1 MNNNISWVNIE
12 LLNTNPNNPRFITAN
27 QMEKLKKSIQE
38 FPEMLELRPLVV
50 DETRTVL
57 GGNMR
62 LEALKELGYTEVPV
76 INVNNLTEEQKKE
89 FVIKDNLSY
98 GEWDWDNL
106 VLDWNL
112 ETLEDWGLGE
122 FNTEDEL
129 TNNNTYE
136 GLDASSKLDKFLN
149 AEIKRMFL
157 VFDSETFNRVITWFE
172 EKQEEFGVED
182 NSQVILKLMEQ

>member
-98 GEWDWDNL
+98 GEWDWDTL

-129 TNNNTYE
+129 TNHNTYE

-157 VFDSETFNRVITWFE
+157 VFDNETFNKVISWFE